1 MNPQDILRYVDSL
14 HRDKNIDTELLF
26 QAIESALQ
34 SAAKKQYG
42 EEADVIVSIDR
53 TNGTISATLDGE
65 PLGDDQIG
73 RIGAQ
78 TAKQVIIQKVREA
91 ERDALM
97 IEYREQIGE
106 IVSGII
112 GRADGGVATVNLGN
126 VEAILPR
133 SEQIPGESLHANE
146 RVRAIVFE
154 VRPAGGNRVRVVLS
168 RTRPQFVQRLFEQ
181 EIPELTDNVI
191 AIKSISR
198 EPGYRSKVAVSSDD
212 AQVDPISV
220 CVGYRGSRIKAVRE
234 ELAGEHIDVVR
245 YDTNPE
251 VLIPN
256 ALQPAEVDQVLLCD
270 MIGRAIVLVQ
280 EDQLSLAIGRRG
292 QNVRLASKLCGWDIE
307 IMTNAELEE
316 QIERAVGGFSQI
328 PGVTEEIAQS
338 LVEQG
343 YLSYDDLSVI
353 EPDVFMEMSGLSEE
367 QVDQIVEIAEER
379 AEEAEREAAEER
391 RVRREQERAEAER
404 QKILAMQG
412 QTGEA
417 AVEQTAV
424 GAEAEPAAEAAPDA
438 GAGEATD
445 ADASGVVD
453 QAAVEGPGGEAEGI
467 ASDAEPPVMESP
479 VVQQS
484 GIEPPAS
491 AADEQTGKEASITEA
506 LAGSPE
512 AGDQVMDT
520 DAEAPAPSALAS
532 PHVQP
537 PNPEDAPPVVNHEP
551 ASASDASQPNAP
563 SAADTA
569 SSEGGAET
577 SDTAED
583 SVAESASQREK

>member
-14 HRDKNIDTELLF
+14 HRDKNIDPELLF

-42 EEADVIVSIDR
+42 EESDVIVSISRD
-53 TNGTISATLDGE
+53 NGAIAATLAGE

-97 IEYREQIGE
+97 LEYRDQIGE
-106 IVSGII
+106 IVSGMI

-154 VRPAGGNRVRVVLS
+154 VRPSGGNRVRVVLS

-181 EIPELTDNVI
+181 EIPELSDGVI

-198 EPGYRSKVAVSSDD
+198 EPGYRSKVAVSSED
-212 AQVDPISV
+212 QQIDPISV

-245 YDTNPE
+245 YDSDPE

-307 IMTNAELEE
+307 IMTNGELEE

-328 PGVTEEIAQS
+328 PGITEEIAQA

-353 EPDVFMEMSGLSEE
+353 EPDLFMEMSGLSEAD
-367 QVDQIVEIAEER
+367 VDRIVETAEAN
-379 AEEAEREAAEER
+379 AEEAEKAAAEER
-391 RVRREQERAEAER
+391 RVRRDQERTEKKAPAPAASEAPAEEPPAEPVSEDN
-404 QKILAMQG
+404 AD
-412 QTGEA
+412 TENTESESSEA
-417 AVEQTAV
+417 AEGKQ
-424 GAEAEPAAEAAPDA
+424 PAAEE
-438 GAGEATD
+438 EAD
-445 ADASGVVD
+445 
-453 QAAVEGPGGEAEGI
+453 
-467 ASDAEPPVMESP
+467 
-479 VVQQS
+479 
-484 GIEPPAS
+484 
-491 AADEQTGKEASITEA
+491 
-506 LAGSPE
+506 SPE
-512 AGDQVMDT
+512 ASSDG
-520 DAEAPAPSALAS
+520 EAPTEESPAEEAVEEASGELAD
-532 PHVQP
+532 
-537 PNPEDAPPVVNHEP
+537 E
-551 ASASDASQPNAP
+551 
-563 SAADTA
+563 
-569 SSEGGAET
+569 SSESETQEIETESEESEPVAET
-577 SDTAED
+577 IESSE
-583 SVAESASQREK
+583 AESNKQEG